1 MTQWN
6 QRLFPMHQVLNK
18 CIIKILLV
26 AIVLVTCCSCKRIE
40 TYSKREY
47 LSLLASKTGLSD
59 NEDYLN
65 DLLLW
70 GVVENDELENLDEDL
85 DYDFLSLTFARLLDI
100 KDNYLE
106 YLKEIKWTKQ
116 NKKEN
121 DLVDRK
127 IADELIDKLVNKINN
142 QHFERVYEYKT
153 KEGIKEDDEYYAYDG
168 RSLISYSDHKEGD
181 ILYLKEDDEYKRII
195 NKQESFYILEDV
207 ELSDVYE
214 DLNIANSSD
223 LDFDKAIIIPGQEL
237 ENDDSSYINP
247 TKELLASNLSQVFHI
262 DGFRVSY
269 NVSGNGISAHI
280 SKNIKGVNTFFDVSV
295 SDVKTDYKWDYED
308 GKLKEAYFKVA
319 YQSTCELGVSIGRY
333 KNYYLDFKDY
343 DGDTF
348 LNSLKSVVKEK
359 DDELEASI
367 RICEIKVPVAGV
379 TSVYL
384 NMELLIK
391 IYISGKAEVVLTNR
405 DVRGFEIKNG
415 KLRLINDSDKD
426 LDFIIGASAKTA
438 LGLNFNLEA
447 LNIRLMD
454 IELDGGIRAE
464 VKTTL
469 HLYDE
474 DGNDTS
480 RQIDLPYAAIDEI
493 AKENENVKVCGDLS
507 LSWILDIS
515 LNTSKSLLY
524 KFGLSYKKNILDKDN
539 QLFGNMT
546 HIENGVFIKNCT
558 RKNRFSTSQKN
569 IDEIDV
575 EKILLE
581 KYAIVIKINEKYNI
595 PIKALPDGYK
605 TNDLIFKSSDTG
617 VASIEN
623 GVIVGKNMGA
633 CQVDI
638 STKDNKYHASINVL
652 VSTN

>member
-40 TYSKREY
+40 TYLKREY

-85 DYDFLSLTFARLLDI
+85 DYEFLSLTFARLLDN

-106 YLKEIKWTKQ
+106 YLKEIKWIKK

-127 IADELIDKLVNKINN
+127 IADELIDKLVDKINN

-168 RSLISYSDHKEGD
+168 KSLISYSDHKEGD

-195 NKQESFYILEDV
+195 NKQEGFYILEDV
-207 ELSDVYE
+207 ELSDIYE

-343 DGDTF
+343 DGNTF

-474 DGNDTS
+474 DENDTS

-507 LSWILDIS
+507 LNWILDIS

-546 HIENGVFIKNCT
+546 HIENGVFIMNCT

-581 KYAIVIKINEKYNI
+581 KYAIVIKIDEKYNI

-623 GVIVGKNMGA
+623 GIIVGKNMGA